1 MSTTTLCLFVLLL
14 AAAVAL
20 TMAAVPATQPAE
32 GDASAAGPASALD
45 FTVKTIT
52 GEDVPLSKYA
62 GKVVLMVNVASK
74 CGYTKQYADLQKIHE
89 KYKDQGLVVLGF
101 PCNQFGGQEPGTEA
115 EIQQFCTT
123 KFGVSFDMFAKVDV
137 NGDNAAPLFAYLTS
151 DKPAV
156 SDKGPV
162 KWNFEKFLIDRQG
175 NAIARYRSKAVP
187 TGEEMTAAIEKAL
200 AAPAPKES
208 VFAGGC
214 FWCTELVFEQLEG
227 VLSVESG
234 YAGGKAGDADYD
246 RVSSGST
253 DHAEAIRV
261 RFDPSKITY
270 EKLLEVFFTVAHDPT
285 QLNRQGNDVGRQ
297 YRSAIFYATPEE
309 KQAAEAM
316 INGLTEHK
324 KYDKPIVTTLE
335 PLETFYPAEAYHQDY
350 ARLHPNHPYIAS
362 QALPKVRKLQDR
374 FPETIVRPAAE

>member
-1 MSTTTLCLFVLLL
+1 MSVY
-14 AAAVAL
+14 
-20 TMAAVPATQPAE
+20 
-32 GDASAAGPASALD
+32 DY
-45 FTVKTIT
+45 TVKTI
-52 GEDVPLSKYA
+52 D
-62 GKVVLMVNVASK
+62 GKERSMAEFKGRVLLIVNVASK
-74 CGYTKQYADLQKIHE
+74 CGFTPQYKGLEALYRR
-89 KYKDQGLVVLGF
+89 YKGQHFSVLGF
-101 PCNQFGGQEPGTEA
+101 PSDQFANQEPGTEA
-115 EIQQFCTT
+115 EIMQFCGT
-123 KFGVSFDMFAKVDV
+123 KYDVTFPMFAKVDV